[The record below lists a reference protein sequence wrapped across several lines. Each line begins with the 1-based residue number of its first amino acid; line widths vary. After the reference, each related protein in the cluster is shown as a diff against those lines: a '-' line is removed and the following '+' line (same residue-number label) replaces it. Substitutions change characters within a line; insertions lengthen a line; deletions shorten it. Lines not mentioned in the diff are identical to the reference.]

1 MYRSKFYWIG
11 AKNTFSKSSHHHQL
25 VVREDSCNTV
35 VSWCSHVAND
45 IPGVSGWIVHTAKKG
60 GQYGPV
66 FCPYFP
72 QRRYSVREIYGITTG
87 TVDAR
92 NGNKLHGRA
101 GREPS
106 IFPFY
111 TVFTRRFSRFIPW
124 LPVDFSQKA
133 RGSSRTCLRWYGPGS
148 TVPPLPRLYS
158 CHEYHYYIQ
167 R

>member
-1 MYRSKFYWIG
+1 MITSKVCIWRLC
-11 AKNTFSKSSHHHQL
+11 FSLKVKEEYKLPLDTVEKL
-25 VVREDSCNTV
+25 VGDFKGMHTC
-35 VSWCSHVAND
+35 
-45 IPGVSGWIVHTAKKG
+45 TAKKG

-101 GREPS
+101 RREPS
-106 IFPFY
+106 ISPFY
-111 TVFTRRFSRFIPW
+111 TEFNRRFSRFIQR

-133 RGSSRTCLRWYGPGS
+133 RGSSRTCLR
-148 TVPPLPRLYS
+148 
-158 CHEYHYYIQ
+158 
-167 R
+167 

>member
-1 MYRSKFYWIG
+1 MY
-11 AKNTFSKSSHHHQL
+11 Q
-25 VVREDSCNTV
+25 REFV
-35 VSWCSHVAND
+35 FVSQYIIKLIKIINNKTECLL
-45 IPGVSGWIVHTAKKG
+45 IVTAKKG

-101 GREPS
+101 RREPS
-106 IFPFY
+106 ISPLY
-111 TVFTRRFSRFIPW
+111 TATARRFLPKGPWIIPY
-124 LPVDFSQKA
+124 LPSLIRVA
-133 RGSSRTCLRWYGPGS
+133 RCHRIY
-148 TVPPLPRLYS
+148 PRLSS